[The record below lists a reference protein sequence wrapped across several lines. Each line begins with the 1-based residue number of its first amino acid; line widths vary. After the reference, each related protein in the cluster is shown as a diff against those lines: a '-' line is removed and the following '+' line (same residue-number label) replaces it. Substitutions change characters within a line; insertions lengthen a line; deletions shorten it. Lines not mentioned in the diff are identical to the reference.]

1 MKKSMRPD
9 EALKARFEHDGLVFP
24 IPVLEADEAAQY
36 LSSYEAMVAARGGR
50 LPKAFNAKTH
60 LLVPW
65 LWDLVH
71 DPRVVDVVE
80 EVLGPDILCWG
91 TSFITKHGGDGR
103 YVTWH
108 QDATH
113 WKLSSPE
120 AVTAWVALT
129 PSDRNNGCVRAVP
142 GTHHVQ
148 LAHDHPEDPNN
159 MLGRREQVV
168 ADIDEETAVDI
179 VLRPGEMS
187 IHHPLIIHGSEP
199 NLSSGPRVGFAIRYI
214 PASIRQLDGLE
225 NSATLVRGRDH
236 GTFVLEQ
243 EPEGEFHPE
252 AVKRHRMVLRRGMS
266 VIFGDAVPPAEVN
279 GGALHEGQK
288 LDPSV

>member
-1 MKKSMRPD
+1 MRPD
-9 EALKARFEHDGLVFP
+9 EVTKARFERDGLVFP
-24 IPVLEADEAAQY
+24 ISVLDAEEVAG
-36 LSSYEAMVAARGGR
+36 LLHRYEAMVAARGGR
-50 LPKAFNAKTH
+50 LPAALNAKPH

-71 DPRVVDVVE
+71 DPRVVDAVE
-80 EVLGPDILCWG
+80 ALLGPDILCWA
-91 TSFITKHGGDGR
+91 TSFIAKRSGDGR

-113 WKLSSPE
+113 WNLSSPE

-129 PSDRNNGCVRAVP
+129 PSDRSNGCVRAVP
-142 GTHHVQ
+142 GTHHRQ
-148 LAHDHPEDPNN
+148 LAHDHPDDRNN

-168 ADIDEETAVDI
+168 ADIDERTAIDI

-187 IHHPLIIHGSEP
+187 LHHPLIIHGSEP
-199 NLSSGPRVGFAIRYI
+199 NLSNGPRVGFAIRYI
-214 PASIRQLDGLE
+214 PAAIRQTDGLE

-243 EPEGEFHPE
+243 QPEGEFHPE
-252 AVKRHRMVLRRGMS
+252 ALKRHRMVLRRAMG
-266 VIFGDAVPPAEVN
+266 VIFGDAAGTAQASGSARQP
-279 GGALHEGQK
+279 GQTP
-288 LDPSV
+288 DPSP